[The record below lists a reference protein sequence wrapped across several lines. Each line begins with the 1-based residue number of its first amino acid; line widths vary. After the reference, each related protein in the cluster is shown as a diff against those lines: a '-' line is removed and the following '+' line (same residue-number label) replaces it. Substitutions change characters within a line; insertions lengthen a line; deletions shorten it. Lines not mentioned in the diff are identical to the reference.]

1 MTNYYMNIHTGKFKQ
16 TVKPVILM
24 IHGVID
30 SSDSWIM
37 NEESK
42 APAFVAANAG
52 YDVWLTNTRGNRYSN
67 DHISLN
73 SKYDKAYWDHS
84 FVEIS

>member
-1 MTNYYMNIHTGKFKQ
+1 MN
-16 TVKPVILM
+16 
-24 IHGVID
+24 HGIID

-67 DHISLN
+67 DHVFLN
-73 SKYDKAYWDHS
+73 SKYDKVSWDHS
-84 FVEIS
+84 IADIS

>member
-1 MTNYYMNIHTGKFKQ
+1 MN
-16 TVKPVILM
+16 
-24 IHGVID
+24 HGVID

-52 YDVWLTNTRGNRYSN
+52 YDVWITNTRGNRYSN
-67 DHISLN
+67 DHVSLN
-73 SKYDKAYWDHS
+73 SKYDK
-84 FVEIS
+84 